1 MSGLWVPPPFPDPH
15 LQSIPAGSSM
25 SKQEPDYLAQEGGI
39 SPLRASES
47 PAANPTEPG
56 QLSLPAMSSPAMM
69 NHVRSLSGVDSTPTA
84 TVQGIIPSRE
94 LPTWCDELPWCGEL
108 PAYTPDPLPDD
119 WVVPPDIYHA
129 LSHARSCPDFFA
141 IHAPD
146 ADQRLLLLI
155 FLARW
160 CSQERWWIFV
170 PDISRA
176 WELIQAW
183 PDPKACLLLSNHAEK
198 PVGENLAKA
207 LTLRE
212 LHDQIACQVRSRLHQ
227 RLQLLQQLQTITL
240 ELIRCDTIQAELASS
255 LEGLEKSIRAEIE
268 DGTSPLGQR
277 WKDRSAPLQQRI
289 LGCEAR
295 RSQLREKLRLIQ
307 SQPARTTTEDNASS
321 SSGWFSRIK
330 RWLDRFHARGS
341 DPTSNS
347 SHPEQTTSQIQS
359 LHEELQATE
368 KELADLHNTH
378 RAEYQRLLEEEWT
391 QRRQLFQ
398 ERLAQERAEHERL
411 NAERERLIQQL
422 SLTRVDG
429 PTLEQEVVLVQRQ
442 LREIEPLIDSQ
453 VHQQLQQMRL
463 VIGVAGEWEDLQ
475 RWRTLVGPV
484 ERMVY
489 DSCEQIP
496 EGMIQQALFWPSRHL
511 LLGNILPTGTGYGE
525 LPDAV
530 PQSRYVASA
539 SRWPARLAMRLDQRP
554 WVVEGDYLV
563 VRLRAC
569 PPDRRA
575 FLRSEPLADHPE
587 VTLRFWDISE
597 RETELVEILFPQSWC
612 FAARALLAQQ
622 LEYYRPVPCGP
633 AHWHE
638 SISGDIRVCWP
649 AVERLACQGPSE
661 TIDWGNGIQ
670 EWCIF
675 DGQTFYTAALTFRAD
690 SGWNRSTSEAWLQE
704 LLPPT
709 TQQRLAIVTS
719 RLPAPHLTAPSY
731 ASSSSSAIP
740 IPEAATLPAS

>member
-1 MSGLWVPPPFPDPH
+1 
-15 LQSIPAGSSM
+15 M
-25 SKQEPDYLAQEGGI
+25 SKQEPEYLAPEGSI

-47 PAANPTEPG
+47 PSANPTEPG
-56 QLSLPAMSSPAMM
+56 QLSLPSMSPPAIM
-69 NHVRSLSGVDSTPTA
+69 NHVRSLSAVNSTPTV
-84 TVQGIIPSRE
+84 TVKSTSPPRE
-94 LPTWCDELPWCGEL
+94 LPTWCDALPWCGEL
-108 PAYTPDPLPDD
+108 PAYAPEPLPDD

-129 LSHARSCPDFFA
+129 FSHARSCPDFFA

-146 ADQRLLLLI
+146 AGQRLLLLLS
-155 FLARW
+155 LARW

-176 WELIQAW
+176 WELIQTW
-183 PDPKACLLLSNHAEK
+183 PDPEACLLLSNHAEK
-198 PVGENLAKA
+198 PVGENLPKA

-212 LHDQIACQVRSRLHQ
+212 LHDHIACQVRSRLHE
-227 RLQLLQQLQTITL
+227 RLHHLQQLQTITL

-255 LEGLEKSIRAEIE
+255 LEALEKNIRAEIE
-268 DGTSPLGQR
+268 DETTSLGQR
-277 WKDRSAPLQQRI
+277 WKDRFAPLQQRI

-295 RSQLREKLRLIQ
+295 RSQLLEKLRLEQ
-307 SQPARTTTEDNASS
+307 SQPAQYTTDDNSS
-321 SSGWFSRIK
+321 PSSGWLNRIK
-330 RWLDRFHARGS
+330 RWLGRFLATGS
-341 DPTSNS
+341 DPAANS
-347 SHPEQTTSQIQS
+347 SHPGQTSSRIQS

-368 KELADLHNTH
+368 KELADLQNTH
-378 RAEYQRLLEEEWT
+378 KAEYQRLLEEEWS
-391 QRRQLFQ
+391 QRWQLFQ
-398 ERLAQERAEHERL
+398 ERIAQERAAHERL

-442 LREIEPLIDSQ
+442 LREIESLVASQ
-453 VHQQLQQMRL
+453 VQRQVQQTRL
-463 VIGVAGEWEDLQ
+463 VIGVAGEWEELQ

-489 DSCEQIP
+489 DSCEQMP
-496 EGMIQQALFWPSRHL
+496 EGMVQQALSWPSRHL
-511 LLGNILPTGTGYGE
+511 LLGNILATGSGHGE
-525 LPDAV
+525 PSATVLQARHVSP
-530 PQSRYVASA
+530 ASL
-539 SRWPARLAMRLDQRP
+539 WPARLAMRLDQRP
-554 WVVEGDYLV
+554 WVVEGDYLI

-587 VTLRFWDISE
+587 VILRFWDLSE
-597 RETELVEILFPQSWC
+597 RETELVEILFPHSWC

-638 SISGDIRVCWP
+638 SMSGDIRVCWP
-649 AVERLACQGPSE
+649 AVERLACLGLSE

-675 DGQTFYTAALTFRAD
+675 DGQTFHTAALTFRAEG
-690 SGWNRSTSEAWLQE
+690 GWNRSTAETWLEE
-704 LLPPT
+704 LLPPRT
-709 TQQRLAIVTS
+709 HQRLAIVTS
-719 RLPAPHLTAPSY
+719 RLPSPHLTTPSP